1 MTEGTA
7 TLVTTEYKISIA
19 KRKKKKKNQLWTKQ
33 TEDFPPTLEWKRK
46 WENMKVESTE
56 EQAKVLG
63 ISEEETRR
71 KAKTQKEL

>member
-19 KRKKKKKNQLWTKQ
+19 KRKKKKNQLWTKQ
-33 TEDFPPTLEWKRK
+33 TEDFSPTLEWKRK

>member
-1 MTEGTA
+1 
-7 TLVTTEYKISIA
+7 
-19 KRKKKKKNQLWTKQ
+19 
-33 TEDFPPTLEWKRK
+33 
-46 WENMKVESTE
+46 MKVESTE